1 MSGHHVSTDKI
12 LLSTAGALFI
22 LTLLTVAVYYIHI
35 PQPYAI
41 ITAIAIAVLKAGLV
55 ALFFM
60 NLYWDTRF
68 NSMLLV
74 AGIVF
79 LILLVALSMM
89 DTLFRSPINPSF

>member
-1 MSGHHVSTDKI
+1 MSGHHISTDKI

-22 LTLLTVAVYYIHI
+22 LTLLTVGIHYIHI

-41 ITAIAIAVLKAGLV
+41 ITAIAIAIVKAGLV

-68 NSMLLV
+68 NSMLLI
-74 AGIVF
+74 AGVVF
-79 LILLVALSMM
+79 LMLLVALSMM

>member
-41 ITAIAIAVLKAGLV
+41 ITAIAIAVVKAGLV

-68 NSMLLV
+68 NSMLLI
-74 AGIVF
+74 AGVVF
-79 LILLVALSMM
+79 LVLLVALSMM